1 MEFSRFVAAAYGAKW
16 LAELGADVVAV
27 EPPGGHPLRARPVH
41 AGSDSDSLF
50 QYLFT
55 NKRLASLDVETAGG
69 RAELCRRAEEADL
82 IVTDY
87 LPDELDTVFEAL
99 GGIDGLCEGRL
110 LLRLKP
116 LIGRDDEPGLPSTYF
131 TAYHA
136 GGEGYLMPGGSD
148 YLDRPP
154 VSVAQYAG
162 EYDAGT
168 QGVIAAMAA
177 LYARRAGM
185 ISGERIEVSA
195 QASVANI
202 ARVALGYY
210 ANEANEGPMES
221 RATRGRRLGT
231 TLRCADGFVELM
243 AVTPASWDQLVELMG
258 APQWTAR
265 PDVADP
271 MWRRA
276 NIDELNVLLEE
287 WAQYHT
293 KDEIREWCQAAH
305 IPLGSVETLSSVLE
319 SEQSTS
325 RGFFQAAESGRLYP
339 RLPFSLGDGSLP
351 AVADAI
357 TDAPPPSD
365 GSRDGSLDATPSAS
379 SAATGSSADRP
390 RPLEGLRV
398 VEFTWYWAVP
408 YAGLLLAA
416 LGAEVIK
423 IESQSRLDPM
433 RLAFANPA
441 VGPELFHETGVMF
454 HDANLGKRSVTLD
467 MGADGAAEVALD
479 LVSRAD
485 IVLQNYSVG
494 VMERLG
500 IGYAKLREVNPDVII
515 VSETSVGEE
524 GPANHY
530 VGFATVFGA
539 LSGLADCT
547 GYPDAPPAD
556 VRDGADLR
564 IAVTCAATVL
574 ALLLRRQAGGGGDF
588 ADLSAVESCSRY
600 VGEALVELAGGGEPY
615 RRSANRDPV
624 FAPNNAYRCRGD
636 DRWIAISIRDDADWE
651 ALREISGVAALADS
665 RFATVDGRRAAED
678 ELDGMIG
685 AWTAGYDA
693 VELATRLQ
701 QSGVPAAAVATA
713 EEFWS
718 DPVLQAAGFIPNVE
732 HPVMGQKGV
741 VNTPWE
747 FAHLQAGVQQAAPIL
762 GEANDYVFREL
773 LAMEPAAIAKLES
786 EGAIR

>member
-1 MEFSRFVAAAYGAKW
+1 VELSRFVGAAYGAKW
-16 LAELGADVVAV
+16 LAELGADVVAI

-55 NKRLASLDVETAGG
+55 NKRLALLDLESAEGL
-69 RAELCRRAEEADL
+69 AELRRRAEQADV

-87 LPDELDTVFEAL
+87 LADELEAAFEPL
-99 GGIDGLCEGRL
+99 GGIDALCEERL

-116 LIGRDDEPGLPSTYF
+116 FIGRDDESGLPSTYF
-131 TAYHA
+131 TAYHS
-136 GGEGYLMPGGSD
+136 GGEGYLMPGGTD

-168 QGVIAAMAA
+168 QGAIAAMAA

-185 ISGERIEVSA
+185 INGERIEVSV
-195 QASVANI
+195 QASVASI

-210 ANEANEGPMES
+210 ANEANDGPMES

-243 AVTPASWDQLVELMG
+243 AVTPASWAQLVELMG
-258 APQWTAR
+258 APEWTAR
-265 PDVADP
+265 PDVSDP

-287 WAQYHT
+287 WTQHHG
-293 KDEIREWCQAAH
+293 KDEIRELCQAAH
-305 IPLGSVETLSSVLE
+305 IPLGSVETLSSVLQ
-319 SEQSTS
+319 SEQARS
-325 RGFFQAAESGRLYP
+325 RGFFEAGESGRFYP
-339 RLPFSLGDGSLP
+339 RLPFSLADGSLP
-351 AVADAI
+351 AVADAVA
-357 TDAPPPSD
+357 DA
-365 GSRDGSLDATPSAS
+365 GSSPRGGSEAGAPDPAPSAPVAAE
-379 SAATGSSADRP
+379 AATARP

-423 IESQSRLDPM
+423 VESQSRLDPM

-454 HDANLGKRSVTLD
+454 HDANLGKRSITLD

-494 VMERLG
+494 VLERLG
-500 IGYAKLREVNPDVII
+500 LGYDRLREVNPDVII
-515 VSETSVGEE
+515 VSETSVGEQ
-524 GPANHY
+524 GPASHY

-574 ALLLRRQAGGGGDF
+574 ALLLRRQAGGGGDL
-588 ADLSAVESCSRY
+588 ADLSAVEACSRY
-600 VGEALVELAGGGEPY
+600 VGEALVELAGGGEQY
-615 RRSANRDPV
+615 RRSANHDPV
-624 FAPNNAYRCRGD
+624 FVPNNAYRCEGE

-651 ALREISGVAALADS
+651 ALRAISGIAALADS
-665 RFATVDGRRAAED
+665 RFATAGGRRAAED
-678 ELDGMIG
+678 ELDGIIG
-685 AWTAGYDA
+685 TWTAGHGA
-693 VELATRLQ
+693 AELSARLQ
-701 QSGVPAAAVATA
+701 RGGVPAAAVTTA
-713 EEFWS
+713 EEFWV
-718 DPVLQAAGFIPNVE
+718 DPVLEAAGFIPNVE

-741 VNTPWE
+741 VDTPWE
-747 FAHLQAGVQQAAPIL
+747 FTRLQASVQQAAPIL

-773 LAMEPAAIAKLES
+773 LAMEPAAIARLES